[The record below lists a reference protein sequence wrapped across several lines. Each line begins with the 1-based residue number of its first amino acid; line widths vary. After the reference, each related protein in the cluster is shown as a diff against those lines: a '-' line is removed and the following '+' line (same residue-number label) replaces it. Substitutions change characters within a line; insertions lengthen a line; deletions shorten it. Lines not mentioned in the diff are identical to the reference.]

1 MLSEK
6 EVAMKIEQLMTREP
20 IAVGAETP
28 LRDVAAIL
36 SERRISGL
44 PVIGERLE
52 VLGVV
57 SEADIVAKEQ
67 GPESAHG
74 RLLGWMRAD
83 RSRARKL
90 AARTAGEAMS
100 APALTVE
107 AGTTVAEAAR
117 LLATNGIKRL
127 PVVAADGTLVGIV
140 TRADL
145 VRAFTR
151 SDDEIEREI
160 REDVVLRALWIDD
173 GPLDIRVER
182 GEVQLAGTLQ
192 NRSDV
197 ELLQRF
203 AARVPGVVSVHS
215 TLEWVWDDRKA
226 SPAAERHAPLAP

>member
-1 MLSEK
+1 
-6 EVAMKIEQLMTREP
+6 MKIKQLMTPEP
-20 IAVGAETP
+20 IAIGAETP

-67 GPESAHG
+67 GPEPERR
-74 RLLGWMRAD
+74 RLSGWLRAD
-83 RSRARKL
+83 RTRARKL

-100 APALTVE
+100 APAITIE
-107 AGTTVAEAAR
+107 ANRSVAEAAQ
-117 LLATNGIKRL
+117 LLASHGIKRL
-127 PVVAADGTLVGIV
+127 PVVDEEGTLVGIV

-145 VRAFTR
+145 VRAFAR
-151 SDDEIEREI
+151 SDAEIEHEL

-173 GPLDIRVER
+173 PRLDIRVER
-182 GEVQLAGTLQ
+182 GEVRLAGKLQ
-192 NRSDV
+192 NRSDA

-203 AARVPGVVSVHS
+203 ATRVPGVVSVHS
-215 TLEWVWDDRKA
+215 TLRWDWDDQKG
-226 SPAAERHAPLAP
+226 SPETEQRAPLTP

>member
-1 MLSEK
+1 
-6 EVAMKIEQLMTREP
+6 MKIKQLMTPEP
-20 IAVGAETP
+20 IAIGAETP

-67 GPESAHG
+67 GPEPERR
-74 RLLGWMRAD
+74 RLSGWLRAD
-83 RSRARKL
+83 RTRARKL

-100 APALTVE
+100 APAITIE
-107 AGTTVAEAAR
+107 ANRSVAEAAQ
-117 LLATNGIKRL
+117 LLASHRIKRL
-127 PVVAADGTLVGIV
+127 PVVDEEGTLVGIV

-145 VRAFTR
+145 VRAFAR
-151 SDDEIEREI
+151 SDAEIEHEL

-173 GPLDIRVER
+173 PRLDIRVER
-182 GEVQLAGTLQ
+182 GEVRLAGKLQ
-192 NRSDV
+192 NRSDA

-203 AARVPGVVSVHS
+203 ATRVPGVVSVHS
-215 TLEWVWDDRKA
+215 TLRWDWDDQKG
-226 SPAAERHAPLAP
+226 SPETEQRAPLTP

>member
-1 MLSEK
+1 
-6 EVAMKIEQLMTREP
+6 MKIKQLMTPEP
-20 IAVGAETP
+20 IAIGAETP

-67 GPESAHG
+67 GPEPERR
-74 RLLGWMRAD
+74 RLSGWLRAD
-83 RSRARKL
+83 RTRARKL

-100 APALTVE
+100 APAITIE
-107 AGTTVAEAAR
+107 ANRSVAEAAQ
-117 LLATNGIKRL
+117 LLASHRIKRL
-127 PVVAADGTLVGIV
+127 PVVDEEGTLVGIV

-145 VRAFTR
+145 VRAFAR
-151 SDDEIEREI
+151 SDAEIEHEL

-173 GPLDIRVER
+173 PRLDIRVER
-182 GEVQLAGTLQ
+182 GEVRLAGKLQ
-192 NRSDV
+192 NRSDA

-203 AARVPGVVSVHS
+203 ATRVPGVVSVHS
-215 TLEWVWDDRKA
+215 TLRWDWDDQKG
-226 SPAAERHAPLAP
+226 SPEPEQRAPVTP

>member
-1 MLSEK
+1 
-6 EVAMKIEQLMTREP
+6 MKIKQLMTPEP
-20 IAVGAETP
+20 IAIGAETP

-67 GPESAHG
+67 GPEPERR
-74 RLLGWMRAD
+74 RLSGWLHAD
-83 RSRARKL
+83 RTRARKL

-100 APALTVE
+100 APAITIE
-107 AGTTVAEAAR
+107 ANRSVAEAAQ
-117 LLATNGIKRL
+117 LLASHGIKRL
-127 PVVAADGTLVGIV
+127 PVVDEEGTLVGIV

-145 VRAFTR
+145 VRAFAR
-151 SDDEIEREI
+151 SDAEIEHEL

-173 GPLDIRVER
+173 PRLDIRVER
-182 GEVQLAGTLQ
+182 GEVRLAGKLQ
-192 NRSDV
+192 NRSDA

-203 AARVPGVVSVHS
+203 ATRVPGVVSVHS
-215 TLEWVWDDRKA
+215 TLRWDWDDQKG
-226 SPAAERHAPLAP
+226 SPETEQRAPLTP